1 MLQNS
6 NKQYSSSL
14 EDRTLEFSKN
24 IISLIKKSNKDLVN
38 LKIND
43 QLIRS
48 ATSIGANYREANE
61 TLTKKEFKYKIK
73 LCVKESKE
81 TVYWLELLE
90 YSTNLKDILPIKNEA
105 IQLLKIFASIS
116 LKVDT

>member
-1 MLQNS
+1 MTVLQIPKYKS
-6 NKQYSSSL
+6 TL
-14 EDRTLEFSKN
+14 EQRTLFFSKSIFDIVKTLDRS
-24 IISLIKKSNKDLVN
+24 IIN
-38 LKIND
+38 LKIAD

-61 TLTKKEFKYKIK
+61 TLTKKEFRYKIK

-90 YSTNLKDILPIKNEA
+90 YEVSDSKISEA
-105 IQLLKIFASIS
+105 KAEAKELLKIFASIS
-116 LKVDT
+116 NKL